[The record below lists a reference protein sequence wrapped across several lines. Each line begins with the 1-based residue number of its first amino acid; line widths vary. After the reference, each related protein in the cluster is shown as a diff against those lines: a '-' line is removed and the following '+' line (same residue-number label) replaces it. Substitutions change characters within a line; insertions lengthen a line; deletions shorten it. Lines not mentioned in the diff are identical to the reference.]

1 MINTLCLGYTTDH
14 LGLIYFNTHTH
25 TLEHRYKL
33 EKDAPHIARE
43 LLKQLGWGISNG
55 RERVLSH
62 RHRDYVAPELW
73 SYLRSNYFVDLEQQ
87 SDFNAA
93 RRMRRFDSVSRD
105 RVMQSM
111 NFDRELSSPAFDTT
125 ASSLSNRKSVRIKN
139 MTIVK
144 KSGEKS
150 NRDAMLRTWCSSA
163 KRENFNH
170 VSHFN
175 AHFVVNKYSNTRS
188 TLFLKTAYSLSI
200 RPLEQ
205 QLNTGMFAS
214 IRMRHSESVADYE
227 KRLQLMR
234 NKVVDSTGF
243 PISDDLAVMTLFNG
257 LRIEIASRIFEQQ
270 RKDFPGIIHS
280 SYDKRAKW
288 LLSLEIDE
296 TYVEFSLCNHSTT
309 YKLFSS
315 NTKTYK
321 NQLRIGSWRSC
332 LNHKGRIV
340 TSRKHSNRFG
350 ITP

>member
-1 MINTLCLGYTTDH
+1 MNVHLNDILEHQYSNT
-14 LGLIYFNTHTH
+14 

-33 EKDAPHIARE
+33 EKSAPHIARE

-55 RERVLSH
+55 RERVLSQ

-73 SYLRSNYFVDLEQQ
+73 SYLRTNYFEDMKQQ
-87 SDFNAA
+87 SECNNEA

-105 RVMQSM
+105 RVMKSM
-111 NFDRELSSPAFDTT
+111 NFDKEPTSPAFDTT
-125 ASSLSNRKSVRIKN
+125 RSALSNRKSVRIKN
-139 MTIVK
+139 MKIVK

-150 NRDAMLRTWCSSA
+150 NRDAMLRT
-163 KRENFNH
+163 
-170 VSHFN
+170 
-175 AHFVVNKYSNTRS
+175 
-188 TLFLKTAYSLSI
+188 
-200 RPLEQ
+200 
-205 QLNTGMFAS
+205 FAS

-243 PISDDLAVMTLFNG
+243 PISDDLAVMTLFDG

-340 TSRKHSNRFG
+340 TSRKHGNRFG
-350 ITP
+350 ITS